1 MGVEIVDVES
11 LLKKIPFDTIKS
23 FYLDVEKASSR
34 RGNLTNGLCHFFFF
48 FEKLKFETFYI
59 FWTYEKRFWNEKVQ
73 LCWGQEMSASI
84 FIFKN

>member
-11 LLKKIPFDTIKS
+11 ILKKIPFDTIKS
-23 FYLDVEKASSR
+23 FYLDVEIWQMDFAI
-34 RGNLTNGLCHFFFF
+34 FFFF